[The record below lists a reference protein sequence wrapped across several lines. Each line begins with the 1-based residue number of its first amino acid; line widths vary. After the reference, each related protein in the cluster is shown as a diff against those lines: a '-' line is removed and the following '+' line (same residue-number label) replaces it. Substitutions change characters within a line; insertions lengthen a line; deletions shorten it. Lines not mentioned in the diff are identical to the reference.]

1 MKLQRQFFV
10 VVFTFI
16 SFGLFYLVDV
26 LFFNII
32 RDWFYDFIK
41 SFGVGHI
48 VAYIIV
54 GIPIYLGTYFIASN
68 EKIKNKLGFNRS
80 LITGLGY
87 ATACVLPMFIGF
99 AFLFAFNSEIEI
111 DAILVKVIAAGFFE
125 ELFFRAFL
133 FGMLYRYTNLGFIPS
148 VLLGALFFGFVHMYQ
163 STEFMELL
171 GIFGVTFIGAVIF
184 AWAFAEWQF
193 NIWVPIFLHLLMNL
207 AWDLFNVSATAL
219 GDSYANVFRLITII
233 LIFLITIVYKKK
245 RGEKFEINSETIW
258 IKINQNKSQKTN
270 S

>member
-1 MKLQRQFFV
+1 MKLQRQLFV

-80 LITGLGY
+80 LITALGY

-111 DAILVKVIAAGFFE
+111 NTILIKVLAAGFFE

-148 VLLGALFFGFVHMYQ
+148 VLFGSIFFGLVHMHQ

-171 GIFGVTFIGAVIF
+171 GIFGVTFIGAIIF
-184 AWAFAEWQF
+184 AWAYAEWKF
-193 NIWVPIFLHLLMNL
+193 NVWVPIFLHMLMNL
-207 AWDLFNVSATAL
+207 AWELFNVSDNAL
-219 GDSYANVFRLITII
+219 GNIYANVFRLITIL
-233 LIFLITIVYKKK
+233 LIFLLTILYKKK
-245 RGEKFEINSETIW
+245 KNYRLEINSTTIW
-258 IKINQNKSQKTN
+258 MLKRKNAIESD
-270 S
+270 